1 MPLSGNLQKI
11 RLTHVVFLYLLI
23 AIIASIQC
31 YYGNIIPSGQVGKV
45 YHNYNNYILYKNS
58 FFHLIQGKDLYKP
71 YLSEQWDLY
80 KYSPTFSLI
89 FGLLAYLPDFL
100 GLLFWN
106 LLNTMPLLIG
116 FIQIKRISDNNKVY
130 ALLFCSIELLGSL
143 QNSQSN
149 GLMAALLILTF
160 TSLENRRYFLATFL
174 VVFSMY
180 LKIYG
185 AIGFAL
191 FLFYPSK
198 RKLFFYTISWFLLLG
213 ILPLVAI
220 NLNQLIYLYKSWGVL
235 LKTDQE
241 NSIGISVMGIL
252 QTWFKLNISKNIIA
266 FVGIIL
272 FLLPLLQIRK
282 YKIYDFRLLVLCS
295 SLIWVV
301 IFNHKAESST
311 YIISICGIAIW
322 FFSRITTRI
331 NVVLLILAFLFTTL
345 SSGDLI
351 PYFIKDEFINP
362 YNIKSLFSIVI
373 FGKISYELFK

>member
-1 MPLSGNLQKI
+1 M
-11 RLTHVVFLYLLI
+11 
-23 AIIASIQC
+23 
-31 YYGNIIPSGQVGKV
+31 
-45 YHNYNNYILYKNS
+45 
-58 FFHLIQGKDLYKP
+58 
-71 YLSEQWDLY
+71 
-80 KYSPTFSLI
+80 
-89 FGLLAYLPDFL
+89 
-100 GLLFWN
+100 
-106 LLNTMPLLIG
+106 
-116 FIQIKRISDNNKVY
+116 
-130 ALLFCSIELLGSL
+130 
-143 QNSQSN
+143 
-149 GLMAALLILTF
+149 
-160 TSLENRRYFLATFL
+160 
-174 VVFSMY
+174 
-180 LKIYG
+180 
-185 AIGFAL
+185 
-191 FLFYPSK
+191 
-198 RKLFFYTISWFLLLG
+198 
-213 ILPLVAI
+213 AI

>member
-1 MPLSGNLQKI
+1 
-11 RLTHVVFLYLLI
+11 
-23 AIIASIQC
+23 
-31 YYGNIIPSGQVGKV
+31 
-45 YHNYNNYILYKNS
+45 
-58 FFHLIQGKDLYKP
+58 
-71 YLSEQWDLY
+71 
-80 KYSPTFSLI
+80 
-89 FGLLAYLPDFL
+89 
-100 GLLFWN
+100 
-106 LLNTMPLLIG
+106 
-116 FIQIKRISDNNKVY
+116 
-130 ALLFCSIELLGSL
+130 
-143 QNSQSN
+143 
-149 GLMAALLILTF
+149 
-160 TSLENRRYFLATFL
+160 
-174 VVFSMY
+174 
-180 LKIYG
+180 
-185 AIGFAL
+185 
-191 FLFYPSK
+191 
-198 RKLFFYTISWFLLLG
+198 
-213 ILPLVAI
+213 VAI

-345 SSGDLI
+345 SS
-351 PYFIKDEFINP
+351 
-362 YNIKSLFSIVI
+362 
-373 FGKISYELFK
+373 